1 MNVAELLN
9 QFKRQNNVNNDYIAE
24 YCGVTKSTVS
34 RWCTGKSKKVHPE
47 TLDKISQMLNMDL
60 EDMTRVNGLAYEKP
74 ILGTVKAGYGLFAE
88 ENMEGYETVSEA
100 DFHKGDYFLRVT
112 GNSMKDANIHDG
124 DLLFVKS
131 CSDIPSGSI
140 GVFLIDH
147 EEVTVKKL
155 IKKPTCWVLMAANP
169 DVEPKVFSLEEIV
182 TTPVQIIGKA
192 IYSRTELA

>member
-1 MNVAELLN
+1 MNLAELLN

-34 RWCTGKSKKVHPE
+34 RWCTGRSKRIHQE
-47 TLDKISQMLNMDL
+47 TLEKISQMLNIDL
-60 EDMTRVNGLAYEKP
+60 DDMTRVNGLAYERP

-88 ENMEGYETVSEA
+88 ENLEGYETVSES
-100 DFHKGDYFLRVT
+100 DFHEGDYFLRVT
-112 GNSMKDANIHDG
+112 GDSMKDANIHSG

-131 CSDIPSGSI
+131 CTDIASGEI

-155 IKKPTCWVLMAANP
+155 IKKPNCWILMAANP
-169 DVEPKVFSLEEIV
+169 DVEPRVYTLEELV

-192 IYSRTELA
+192 IYSRSELH

>member
-1 MNVAELLN
+1 MNIAEVLT
-9 QFKRQNNVNNDYIAE
+9 QFKRQNNVNNDYIAD

-47 TLDKISQMLNMDL
+47 TLEKISQMLNIDL

-88 ENMEGYETVSEA
+88 ENMEGYETVSEP

-131 CSDIPSGSI
+131 CTDIPSGSI
-140 GVFLIDH
+140 GVFLINHD
-147 EEVTVKKL
+147 EVTVKTL
-155 IKKPTCWVLMAANP
+155 IKKPNCWVLMAANP
-169 DVEPKVFSLEEIV
+169 DVEPKIFTHEEIV

-192 IYSRTELA
+192 IYSKTEL